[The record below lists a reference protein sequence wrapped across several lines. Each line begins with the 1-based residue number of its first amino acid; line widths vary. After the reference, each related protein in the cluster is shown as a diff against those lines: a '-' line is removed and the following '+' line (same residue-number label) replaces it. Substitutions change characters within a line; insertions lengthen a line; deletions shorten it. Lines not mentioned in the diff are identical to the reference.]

1 METFTIYFGT
11 RRLIL
16 SPIADQK
23 RMDPQTLVLA
33 PAANGDPAKVWEIFL
48 NNPEIQCL
56 YVAPI
61 TDKAQAENILQY
73 TTIIHAAGGLV
84 REPGGKVLMIFRN
97 GIWDLPKGKAE
108 AGETSERTALREV
121 TEETGAS
128 PLTLGRPIATTY
140 HCYLG
145 EDKAPLLKQ
154 TMWYSMS
161 VPETCPLK
169 PQMEEGISQALWLSP
184 NEVAIRRDQTYP
196 SLLAVLDTL
205 EGTADTRRKS

>member
-23 RMDPQTLVLA
+23 HMDPQTLVMA
-33 PAANGDPAKVWEIFL
+33 PAANGAPAKVWEIFL

-161 VPETCPLK
+161 VPEACPLT
-169 PQMEEGISQALWLSP
+169 PQREEEITQAVWLSP
-184 NEVAIRRDQTYP
+184 TEIANRKAQTYP
-196 SLLAVLDTL
+196 SLLKVLDTL
-205 EGTADTRRKS
+205 VGTNNSNQK

>member
-1 METFTIYFGT
+1 METLTIYFGT

-16 SPIADQK
+16 SPRTAQELIEPK
-23 RMDPQTLVLA
+23 TLVLS
-33 PAANGDPAKVWEIFL
+33 PAADDIAAKVWEIFL
-48 NNPEIQCL
+48 NNPEIDKL
-56 YVAPI
+56 YIAPL
-61 TDKAQAENILQY
+61 TDRTQMDIILQY
-73 TTIIHAAGGLV
+73 PTLIHAAGGLV

-108 AGETSERTALREV
+108 AGETPERTALREV

-128 PLTLGRPIATTY
+128 PLTLGRQIATTY

-154 TMWYSMS
+154 TIWYSMS
-161 VPETCPLK
+161 VPETCQLK

-205 EGTADTRRKS
+205 EDAADTRRKS

>member
-23 RMDPQTLVLA
+23 HMDPQTLVLA

-84 REPGGKVLMIFRN
+84 REPSGKALMIFRK
-97 GIWDLPKGKAE
+97 GLWDLPKGKAE
-108 AGETSERTALREV
+108 RDETPETTALREV
-121 TEETGAS
+121 YEETGAA
-128 PLTLGRPIATTY
+128 PLTLGSLLGTTY
-140 HCYLG
+140 HCYLT
-145 EDKAPLLKQ
+145 EDEKTVLKQ
-154 TMWYSMS
+154 TVWFSMT
-161 VPETCPLK
+161 VPEACPLT
-169 PQMEEGISQALWLSP
+169 PQREEEITQAVWLSP
-184 NEVAIRRDQTYP
+184 TEIANRKAQTYP
-196 SLLAVLDTL
+196 SLFKVLDTL
-205 EGTADTRRKS
+205 VGTNNSNQK